1 MSQITIT
8 KKLEIMKIEMKP
20 GFDLTEE
27 IQNIAKGYDFHT
39 CYIDNYGQM
48 KEAESKNEIIM
59 EKLRELGV
67 NKLNN

>member
-1 MSQITIT
+1 MT
-8 KKLEIMKIEMKP
+8 IEMKP

-48 KEAESKNEIIM
+48 KDAEEKNRVIM
-59 EKLRELGV
+59 DKLKELNVEKLW
-67 NKLNN
+67 K

>member
-1 MSQITIT
+1 
-8 KKLEIMKIEMKP
+8 MKIEMKP
-20 GFDLTEE
+20 GFEITEE
-27 IQNIAKGYDFHT
+27 IQQIASGYDFYS

-48 KEAESKNEIIM
+48 KEAEEKNEVIM